1 MSHKNYIIFVKNIPI
16 ERVLKMSLEIFLTKY
31 KAQLQALLPSS
42 EVEYEL
48 STENPIKFTDSENI
62 KLAFACIADTHFS
75 KKEYLAHN
83 V

>member
-1 MSHKNYIIFVKNIPI
+1 MSA
-16 ERVLKMSLEIFLTKY
+16 EIFITKY

-48 STENPIKFTDSENI
+48 QTENPIKFTDSESV
-62 KLAFACIADTHFS
+62 KLAFAAIADTHFS

-83 V
+83 VENCFKDIFNSNEKS